1 MIEQGGGGIHIHVHV
16 QGPESNTGFKRRR
29 KARAKSKVTYSESE
43 FRILMTRI
51 LWERHMFSP
60 FTMGL
65 NPWINLQSARQAAV
79 SGQSVEVMGYEMDE
93 ARIAGQ
99 TAEKFTHTK
108 GSIVTPDNLVDFMI
122 EKGFKIAER
131 YAISRELMELYLES
145 RIELLGQ
152 AWNLTNFNISQQQA
166 KVYQRDLDLAS

>member
-1 MIEQGGGGIHIHVHV
+1 MGQQEIHVHFYLE
-16 QGPESNTGFKRRR
+16 PPRTKAEPRPRHRT
-29 KARAKSKVTYSESE
+29 KARPKVTYSESE

-51 LWERHMFSP
+51 LWERHMFGP
-60 FTMGL
+60 FTAGL